1 MRNYINRLRIRNK
14 VLLFGLIMS
23 TLPLIFL
30 SVFLFLEFMDDQ
42 EKSVKERQT
51 IIIESIAKDVDQ
63 QIQQIIK
70 HVQFLSTVDGLE
82 DHRGLYYQTLHE
94 NQAIEE
100 IVMFDHLGV
109 VKDRVSRFDLNRV
122 QNQDW
127 MNTEQLDQLS
137 HEKIFIDEVSFNSFG
152 QPIMKLATS
161 LPLKENNQFLG
172 GIGVVIQLQ
181 KIIGE
186 ITSSRVKEEGI
197 LYLLDQK
204 DKIIAH
210 QDYSQLWKPSEE
222 NNEGDR
228 VLGVQKKIDTLGWT
242 LVMEQP
248 YKEAYSSVYTLASKG
263 TIIVLIVGF
272 FISLLSIAA
281 GLYFTRPIESLQKAI
296 KSFQKNQWVEP
307 VRLQRADE
315 MGQLANAFNEMSAE
329 LYEKS
334 QSLLMEKERLDV
346 IVDGIGAGLALVRSD
361 FTISWINP
369 TLESWLDRFELN
381 IPCYVLFS
389 GEDQPCKDCPI
400 MDPAQPIE
408 SNEIHKVIG
417 KSGKKKIFR
426 HRVYPLTQTVDSNE
440 HYLIVMEDITEQ
452 QEMEEKL
459 IQTDKLSALGLM
471 ASSFAHEVN
480 NPLATI
486 NVYAED
492 LLDRLKEE
500 KEELVQSGEME
511 KYLRIIKENTE
522 RCKNITRNL
531 LNFSRKTEW
540 TKNNIDVNEV
550 VHNSIA
556 LIHYT
561 FSRKNIN
568 LELMLTPNLP
578 PLIGDGLKL
587 MQVMV
592 NMIQNAVDAM
602 ENGGDLL
609 VSSTLERESIAL
621 VVKDTG
627 CGMSEETIGKVFD
640 PFYTTKPVGKGTG
653 LGLSVCYGI
662 IQQFGGEIHIES
674 EIGKGTVVKIQLPI
688 LKGEEENNA

>member
-1 MRNYINRLRIRNK
+1 MKNFINRLRIRHK

-30 SVFLFLEFMDDQ
+30 SIFLFLEVIEDQ

-51 IIIESIAKDVDQ
+51 IIIESIANDLDQ
-63 QIQQIIK
+63 QIHQIFK
-70 HVQFLSTVDGLE
+70 HIEFLSSVDGLE

-94 NQAIEE
+94 NQAVEE
-100 IVMFDHLGV
+100 IVMFDHSGI
-109 VKDRVSRFDLNRV
+109 VKDLVSRFELNRV
-122 QNQDW
+122 QNQEW
-127 MNTEQLDQLS
+127 VTTEQLFQLS
-137 HEKIFIDEVSFNSFG
+137 KEKVFIDEVSFNSYG
-152 QPIMKLATS
+152 QPIMKIAIPLPATE
-161 LPLKENNQFLG
+161 KNQFEG
-172 GIGVVIQLQ
+172 GIGVVVQLQ

-186 ITSSRVKEEGI
+186 INSSRVKEEGI

-204 DKIIAH
+204 DRIIAH
-210 QDYSQLWKPSEE
+210 QDYSQLWKPSED
-222 NNEGDR
+222 NNEGTR
-228 VLGVQKKIDTLGWT
+228 VMGVQTKINTLDWT

-248 YKEAYSSVYTLASKG
+248 YKEAYSSIYTLATKG
-263 TIIVLIVGF
+263 SIIVLIVVL
-272 FISLLSIAA
+272 FISLLSVAA

-307 VRLQRADE
+307 VRLQRGDE
-315 MGQLANAFNEMSAE
+315 MGQLAHAFNEMSSE
-329 LYEKS
+329 LHEKS
-334 QSLLMEKERLDV
+334 QSLLMEKERLDI
-346 IVDGIGAGLALVRSD
+346 IVNGIGAGLALVRSD

-369 TLESWLDRFELN
+369 TLESWLDQFELN
-381 IPCYVLFS
+381 LPCYVLFS
-389 GEDQPCKDCPI
+389 GEEEPCQDCPI
-400 MDPAQPIE
+400 INPSQPIE
-408 SNEIHKVIG
+408 SNEIHRVIG
-417 KSGKKKIFR
+417 KSGEKKIFR
-426 HRVYPLTQTVDSNE
+426 HRIYPLTQTVDSDDQ
-440 HYLIVMEDITEQ
+440 YLIVMEDITEQ

-492 LLDRLKEE
+492 LLDRLAEE
-500 KEELVQSGEME
+500 KEELVQSDEME

-540 TKNNIDVNEV
+540 IKKKIDVNEV

-561 FSRKNIN
+561 FSRKNID
-568 LELMLTPNLP
+568 LELKLVPNLP
-578 PLIGDGLKL
+578 PLMGDGLKL

-592 NMIQNAVDAM
+592 NIIQNAVDAM
-602 ENGGDLL
+602 ENGGNLL
-609 VSSTLERESIAL
+609 VASSLEKDSIGL
-621 VVKDTG
+621 LVKDTG

-662 IQQFGGEIHIES
+662 IQQFGGEIHIKS
-674 EIGKGTVVKIQLPI
+674 EIGKGTEVKILLPI
-688 LKGEEENNA
+688 QKGEEENNA